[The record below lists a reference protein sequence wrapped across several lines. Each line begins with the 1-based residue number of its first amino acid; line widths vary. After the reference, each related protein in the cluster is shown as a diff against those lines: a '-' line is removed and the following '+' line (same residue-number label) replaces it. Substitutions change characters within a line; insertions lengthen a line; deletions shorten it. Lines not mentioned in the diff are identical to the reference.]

1 MHVPSRLGCKDPLDC
16 GALVPVFCLSSHHR
30 CDRTLPSIQKSCLRA
45 SPMTTTKA
53 MSSSTKRAAASTNSR
68 HLVAST
74 IELLSSNGHRE
85 RRRRSRSTS
94 VDISATYPLA
104 SIHVV
109 PKRRLKKMSYAE
121 ECVLDQIDDCLAV
134 SHSHTLT
141 HFQTMPSR
149 TKAISRKSGK
159 SDPALQHGFVVC
171 QSQTFRLAFQ
181 IPTVERRS
189 SCRGS
194 SATDD
199 RSSRRAAKRFS
210 WHSS

>member
-1 MHVPSRLGCKDPLDC
+1 MLQLRVPLRVASLVPSVSVRLRIFAEGYGSSAGAKASGSENHVSMHVPSRLGCKDPLDC

-134 SHSHTLT
+134 SHSHTFSDDALT
-141 HFQTMPSR
+141 DKGSF
-149 TKAISRKSGK
+149 TKK
-159 SDPALQHGFVVC
+159 
-171 QSQTFRLAFQ
+171 
-181 IPTVERRS
+181 
-189 SCRGS
+189 
-194 SATDD
+194 
-199 RSSRRAAKRFS
+199 
-210 WHSS
+210 W